1 MLTIGLTGGI
11 GSGKSTVAQIFE
23 TLGIPVFNSDI
34 EAKKLLL
41 FNDEVKKL
49 VKAKFESAFENNQLN
64 KTKLAQLVFNDK
76 TALNQLN
83 QIIHPAVKKIFLH
96 WVEANKT
103 APFVIKEA
111 AILIETEL
119 HKELDKLI
127 LVTAPTS
134 LRIQRVIARDGITE
148 QEVFERINN
157 QLSDEKKIPFADFV
171 IQNDDET
178 LVIPQVMKIYDSL
191 MITSI

>member
-11 GSGKSTVAQIFE
+11 GSGKSTVAKIFE

-83 QIIHPAVKKIFLH
+83 QIIHPEVKKVFLQ

-103 APFVIKEA
+103 APFVVKEA

-127 LVTAPTS
+127 LLTAPTS
-134 LRIQRVIARDGITE
+134 LRIQRVIARDEIAE
-148 QEVFERINN
+148 QEVIERMNN

-171 IQNDDET
+171 IQNDDKT
-178 LVIPQVMKIYDSL
+178 LVVPQVIKIYDSL
-191 MITSI
+191 IVISK